1 MSSKRFF
8 YSRIFVFILA
18 AVFLILADV
27 QAAAMPRVLILG
39 TGGTIAGA
47 ANGNSATGY
56 SAAKYSI
63 QEVTA
68 NLPGLKQLKVHIT
81 MEQTANIASQ
91 NMNFQVWKA
100 LAERINK
107 AVASNEADAFVIT
120 HGTDTLEET
129 AFFLDQVL
137 NLKNPVVMV
146 GATRPAT
153 SISADGP
160 KNLLNAIKTAVDI
173 DSFGRGVLVCYNDRI
188 FSARYAVK
196 GSTWNLDTFKASMG
210 GPLGFVDDLK
220 VHYYTGCDSNQK
232 KTFSVNLEKIKEL
245 PKVDIIAM
253 YAGASAEAID
263 YSIKSGAKGIIIAGV
278 GNGNMPDDCLLSCK
292 KAAKLGI
299 VVVRS
304 TRVAENYVHR
314 DHEFKDSD
322 YGTYA
327 AYDLTPQKAR
337 ILTQLLIASE
347 VKDPEKIQSAFNGDS
362 PGPMHYF
369 EED

>member
-1 MSSKRFF
+1 MSSRRFF
-8 YSRIFVFILA
+8 YSRVFVFVV
-18 AVFLILADV
+18 AVAFCLLTGV
-27 QAAAMPRVLILG
+27 QAVTMPRVLILG

-68 NLPGLKQLKVHIT
+68 NLPGVKQLKVHLT

-100 LAERINK
+100 LAERIKK
-107 AVASNEADAFVIT
+107 AVDNNEADAFVIT

-137 NLKNPVVMV
+137 DIKNPVVLV

-160 KNLLNAIKTAVDI
+160 KNLLNAIRTAADI

-188 FSARYAVK
+188 LGARYAVK

-210 GPLGFVDDLK
+210 GPIGFIDDLK
-220 VHYYTGCDSNQK
+220 VHYYTGCDSKLKNPV
-232 KTFSVNLEKIKEL
+232 SINLAELNDL

-263 YSIKSGAKGIIIAGV
+263 NSVKSGAKGIVIAGV
-278 GNGNMPDDCLLSCK
+278 GNGNMPDDCLLACK
-292 KAAKLGI
+292 KAAKSGI

-304 TRVAENYVHR
+304 TRVGENYVHR

-337 ILTQLLIASE
+337 ILTQLLLAAG
-347 VKDPEKIQSAFNGDS
+347 VKDPEKIQSAFSGDY

-369 EED
+369 EEE